1 MNKKMFVPAAIAA
14 LMGVG
19 GYLGNATATPA
30 EGLSDLQLENAE
42 ALASGEITV
51 VGCKP
56 MNGATCYVFDG
67 NGQLVDR
74 RKNQYPG
81 N

>member
-1 MNKKMFVPAAIAA
+1 MKKKKPMAFAVASLVAF
-14 LMGVG
+14 G
-19 GYLGNATATPA
+19 GFMCVQMVKKPT
-30 EGLSDLQLENAE
+30 LSKLQRENIE
-42 ALASGEITV
+42 ALASGEVTV

-56 MNGATCYVFDG
+56 FKGATCYVFDG

-81 N
+81 D